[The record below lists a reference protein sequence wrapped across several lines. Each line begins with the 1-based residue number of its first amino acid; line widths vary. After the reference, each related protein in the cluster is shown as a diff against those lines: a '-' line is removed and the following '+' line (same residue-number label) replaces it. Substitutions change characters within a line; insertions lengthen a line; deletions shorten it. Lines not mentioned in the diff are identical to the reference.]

1 MLEQDSFF
9 VELTENCGAQVLPDG
24 RVKTTRAQLEKCAA
38 TRGASVSV
46 SHSKNFEKNI
56 HVPTITV
63 RRVDKKGAKTET
75 EILYFNY
82 EEQGEDMITEDPAEW
97 GRIPIQIFG

>member
-1 MLEQDSFF
+1 MLDQNSFL
-9 VELTENCGAQVLPDG
+9 VELTENCGAQILPDG
-24 RVKTTRAQLEKCAA
+24 RVKTNRSQLEKCAA
-38 TRGASVSV
+38 TRSASVSV

-63 RRVDKKGAKTET
+63 RRVEKKGAKTET
-75 EILYFNY
+75 ENLYFNY
-82 EEQGEDMITEDPAEW
+82 EEQGEDMITENPAAW

>member
-1 MLEQDSFF
+1 MLEPNSFL
-9 VELTENCGAQVLPDG
+9 VELTENCGAEFLQDG
-24 RVKTTRAQLEKCAA
+24 RVKTTREQLEKCAS
-38 TRGASVSV
+38 TRGADVSV
-46 SHSKNFEKNI
+46 SHSKNFELNI

-63 RRVDKKGAKTET
+63 RRVDKKGSKTET

-82 EEQGEDMITEDPAEW
+82 EEQGDSIVTDPAEW

>member
-1 MLEQDSFF
+1 MLEQNSFLA
-9 VELTENCGAQVLPDG
+9 ELTENCGAEIMPDG
-24 RVKTTRAQLEKCAA
+24 RVKTTREQLEKCAA

-46 SHSKNFEKNI
+46 SHSKNFELNT

-63 RRVDKKGAKTET
+63 RRVDKKGSKTET

-82 EEQGEDMITEDPAEW
+82 EDQSGAIVTDPTEW

>member
-1 MLEQDSFF
+1 MLEQNSFF

-24 RVKTTRAQLEKCAA
+24 RVKTNRAQLEKCAA
-38 TRGASVSV
+38 TRGATVGV

-56 HVPTITV
+56 HVPAITV
-63 RRVDKKGAKTET
+63 RRVNKKGAKTET
-75 EILYFNY
+75 ENLYFNY
-82 EEQGEDMITEDPAEW
+82 EEEGKDIITDPAEW

>member
-1 MLEQDSFF
+1 MLDQNSFF

-38 TRGASVSV
+38 TRGAQVSV
-46 SHSKNFEKNI
+46 SHSKNFELNI
-56 HVPTITV
+56 HVPAITV
-63 RRVDKKGAKTET
+63 RRVDKKGSKTET

-82 EEQGEDMITEDPAEW
+82 EEEGDAIVTDPAEW
-97 GRIPIQIFG
+97 GRIPIHIFG